1 MVAAEQAGD
10 HSIIEGGSMK
20 IRDLTAALAAA
31 CMLAA
36 CGGGGDDAPAGVSVP
51 QGQRSVAASAS
62 ADVTVSN
69 YSTLAA
75 PLARAVMRSAEGS
88 AAPLAG
94 GQQSALS
101 VAGAARNAM
110 LAVRPDRESAL
121 AVSSST
127 VPCTY
132 GGSITVTFDDA
143 DNNQQV
149 SRGDVLAI
157 ALSACVE
164 EPGGAPGNGSM
175 TMTINAI
182 ELDANQ
188 EPTAMDVSVSVSGFA
203 EDSWGSMNGTFR
215 IWMKQESATSTRIRI
230 SYQAVTVVDG
240 NTTVIYDFDQYGVV
254 STSGGAFDLQ
264 GGLRLGGHTY
274 AVVGGDVFGHGSS
287 GNPSQGSVSLRDA
300 AGDQVVIRA
309 RSSTTVDLEFYPAG
323 ASTPTA
329 TVLGMTW
336 ASLR

>member
-1 MVAAEQAGD
+1 
-10 HSIIEGGSMK
+10 MK
-20 IRDLTAALAAA
+20 IRELAAALAAA
-31 CMLAA
+31 CVLTA
-36 CGGGGDDAPAGVSVP
+36 CGGGGDDAPTGVSVP

-62 ADVTVSN
+62 SDVTVAN

-75 PLARAVMRSAEGS
+75 PLARAVMRATEGG

-101 VAGAARNAM
+101 VAGAARNAL
-110 LAVRPDRESAL
+110 LAVRPDRERAL

-127 VPCTY
+127 VACTY

-149 SRGDVLAI
+149 SRGDVLTI

-164 EPGGAPGNGSM
+164 ESGGAPGNGTMS
-175 TMTINAI
+175 MTINAI

-203 EDSWGSMNGTFR
+203 EDGWGGMNGTFR
-215 IWMKQESATSTRIRI
+215 IWMREESATSTRIRVN
-230 SYQAVTVVDG
+230 YQAVTVADG
-240 NTTVIYDFDQYGVV
+240 NTTVVYDFDQYGVS
-254 STSGGAFDLQ
+254 STTGGTFDLQ

-274 AVVGGDVFGHGSS
+274 AVVGGDVFSHGSS
-287 GNPSQGSVSLRDA
+287 GNPGQGSVSLRDA
-300 AGDQVVIRA
+300 AGDRLVIRA

-329 TVLGMTW
+329 TMLGVTW